1 MRAGVNQLA
10 SDVTSSR
17 HRSYT
22 MRAVA
27 GIALLSS
34 VLSAHAAM
42 SAYSPNVDRGR
53 ALYEARCEQC
63 HTPNIH
69 SRPNK
74 RALTRD
80 ELRGTVDQM
89 RRVSSLGWTPEEIED
104 VVEYLDRT
112 RYRFAPER

>member
-1 MRAGVNQLA
+1 MIAGLNQLA
-10 SDVTSSR
+10 SEVASLL
-17 HRSYT
+17 HGSYT

-34 VLSAHAAM
+34 VLPANAAM
-42 SAYSPNVDRGR
+42 SAYTPNVERGR

-69 SRPNK
+69 SRVNK
-74 RALTRD
+74 LALTRD
-80 ELRGTVDQM
+80 ELRSIVDQM
-89 RRVSSLGWTPEEIED
+89 RRVSSLGWTREEIED
-104 VVEYLDRT
+104 VVEHLDRT

>member
-1 MRAGVNQLA
+1 MIAGMNQSA
-10 SDVTSSR
+10 SDVTSSFYG
-17 HRSYT
+17 SCA

-27 GIALLSS
+27 GIALLSC

-42 SAYSPNVDRGR
+42 SPYIPNVDRGR
-53 ALYEARCEQC
+53 ALYEQRCEQC

-74 RALTRD
+74 LALTRD
-80 ELRGTVDQM
+80 ELRGSVDQM
-89 RRVSSLGWTPEEIED
+89 RRVANLGWTREEIED

-112 RYRFAPER
+112 RYRFVPER

>member
-1 MRAGVNQLA
+1 MVDSMNQLV

-22 MRAVA
+22 IRAVA

-42 SAYSPNVDRGR
+42 SAYIPNVDRGR
-53 ALYEARCEQC
+53 ALYEQHCEQC

-69 SRPNK
+69 SRPN
-74 RALTRD
+74 RLPFTRD
-80 ELRGTVDQM
+80 ELRGIVDVM
-89 RRVSSLGWTPEEIED
+89 RRITNLGWTPEEIED
-104 VVEYLDRT
+104 VVEHLNRT
-112 RYRFAPER
+112 RYGFAPDR